1 MNVPVLMHV
10 ATPSVAIAEA
20 GLHAGYDGIM
30 VDLQHGEVGLE
41 PGCTIMR
48 AAPRGNPWLWAR
60 AASLDSG
67 AIGRLL
73 DSGARGIVAPSTETR
88 EQAEALVRATKYP
101 PLGGRSLGP
110 SRPVLYEGESYTEAG
125 NAMVTTVVQIET
137 VRGVENAEGI
147 LSVPGVDSVYI
158 GPADLAVSYGLP
170 GRPDWADGPV
180 HEAHVRIAEIARDH
194 DVSVGIYCRAPAF
207 ARDLVSAGLVDYVGL
222 GIDLVMVGAQATV
235 HLTSFRSPREH

>member
-1 MNVPVLMHV
+1 MSVPVLMHV

-20 GLHAGYDGIM
+20 ALHSGYDGIV

-60 AASLDSG
+60 AASLDPG

-73 DSGARGIVAPSTETR
+73 DSGARGIVPPTIETR
-88 EQAEALVRATKYP
+88 AQAEALVRAPKYP

-110 SRPVLYEGESYTEAG
+110 SRPALYDGESYTAAG
-125 NAMVTTVVQIET
+125 NAAVSAVVQIET
-137 VRGVENAEGI
+137 VRGVENAEQI

-170 GRPDWADGPV
+170 GRPDWTDGPV
-180 HEAHVRIAEIARDH
+180 HEAHVRIAEIAH
-194 DVSVGIYCRAPAF
+194 AHEVSVGIYCRTPEF
-207 ARDLVSAGLVDYVGL
+207 ARGLVAAGLVDYVGL
-222 GIDLVMVGAQATV
+222 GIDLVMVGAQAAS
-235 HLTSFRSPREH
+235 HLTSFRSTP